1 MGRKGV
7 RHKRG
12 LNLTSD
18 QIKIRILVA
27 LFGRADGLNQ
37 NQISGLPSI
46 NIVEWNFLGA
56 TLAELCVVG
65 KLNADPPDEYKEG
78 SWIYTITDDG
88 KNFIEKINEL
98 RGLGFGEGFALFE

>member
-12 LNLTSD
+12 LNLTQD
-18 QIKIRILVA
+18 EIKKRILIS
-27 LFGRADGLNQ
+27 LFERGEGRNQ
-37 NQISGLPSI
+37 NQISALPSL
-46 NIVEWNFLGA
+46 NIVEWNFLGS

-88 KNFIEKINEL
+88 RNFIEILRKL
-98 RGLGFGEGFALFE
+98 RGLGTGFTIFE